1 MNISELQAKA
11 VRLEQELQDI
21 RDLLAKTTHST
32 ETVTDNL
39 ARTRAYAFNA
49 STIPF
54 EEAVQGGVDSLNRY
68 GFCVIDN
75 VIPTDRV
82 DAICEEILAAQS
94 TITQNM
100 KGLRELLSKNEFSE
114 QESLEKRAVA
124 NKVELR
130 PVRRV
135 GHPPKPPNDIVWMPQ
150 YAQHL
155 ANPIVTAVARQ
166 ILDDHLRIA
175 QLHTRI
181 IETDKPDGTLG
192 GFGAVKYRGRVDT
205 REWHTDWPHDLS
217 AYGRDNPGENVGCIR
232 QPFPDI
238 AMCLVMIWYLT
249 DVDANSGG
257 TWVVPGSH
265 KDKRNPRGPSDGIT
279 VTAPIPGDM
288 QITAPAGSVYIQDSR
303 SWHASAMHNPSGRDR
318 VAVVN
323 RWCPWWLSVDD
334 YAPGGIYNT
343 VCRPLAHS
351 EYLAL
356 PVDLQPLMRHL
367 CPDEQDALQQP
378 VLDRTKAAAM
388 RTRWGFQ
395 QLEENPDSL
404 SQANAH
410 IRVFLEETKK
420 NKKTQKVASQVL
432 ASMD

>member
-1 MNISELQAKA
+1 MNISELQTKVAS
-11 VRLEQELQDI
+11 LERELQDT
-21 RDLLAKTTHST
+21 RDLLAKMIRST
-32 ETVTDNL
+32 ETVTENL

-49 STIPF
+49 STLPLGEVI
-54 EEAVQGGVDSLNRY
+54 QGGVDSLNRY

-75 VIPTDRV
+75 VIPADCV
-82 DAICEEILAAQS
+82 DAIREEILAAQS

-100 KGLRELLSKNEFSE
+100 KCLKELLSEEESGV
-114 QESLEKRAVA
+114 QESLEQRAAA
-124 NKVELR
+124 NNVELR

-135 GHPPKPPNDIVWMPQ
+135 GHSPKPPNDIIWMPQ

-155 ANPIVTAVARQ
+155 ANPVVTAVARQ
-166 ILDDHLRIA
+166 VLDDHLRIA

-181 IETDKPDGTLG
+181 IEADKPDGTLG
-192 GFGAVKYRGRVDT
+192 GFGSVKYRGRVDT

-217 AYGRDNPGENVGCIR
+217 AYGRDNPAENAGCIR

-249 DVDANSGG
+249 DVDENSGG

-265 KDKRNPRGPSDGIT
+265 KDERNPRGPSDGIT

-303 SWHASAMHNPSGRDR
+303 SWHASAMHNSSGRDR

-367 CPDEQDALQQP
+367 CPDEQDTLQQP
-378 VLDRTKAAAM
+378 VLDRAKAAAM
-388 RTRWGFQ
+388 RTHWGFK
-395 QLEENPDSL
+395 QLEENPDNL
-404 SQANAH
+404 AQANAH
-410 IRVFLEETKK
+410 ICVLFEEPKDTR
-420 NKKTQKVASQVL
+420 S
-432 ASMD
+432 

>member
-49 STIPF
+49 SAIPF

-135 GHPPKPPNDIVWMPQ
+135 GHPPKPPNDIV
-150 YAQHL
+150 
-155 ANPIVTAVARQ
+155 
-166 ILDDHLRIA
+166 
-175 QLHTRI
+175 
-181 IETDKPDGTLG
+181 
-192 GFGAVKYRGRVDT
+192 
-205 REWHTDWPHDLS
+205 
-217 AYGRDNPGENVGCIR
+217 
-232 QPFPDI
+232 
-238 AMCLVMIWYLT
+238 
-249 DVDANSGG
+249 
-257 TWVVPGSH
+257 
-265 KDKRNPRGPSDGIT
+265 
-279 VTAPIPGDM
+279 
-288 QITAPAGSVYIQDSR
+288 
-303 SWHASAMHNPSGRDR
+303 
-318 VAVVN
+318 
-323 RWCPWWLSVDD
+323 
-334 YAPGGIYNT
+334 
-343 VCRPLAHS
+343 
-351 EYLAL
+351 
-356 PVDLQPLMRHL
+356 
-367 CPDEQDALQQP
+367 
-378 VLDRTKAAAM
+378 
-388 RTRWGFQ
+388 
-395 QLEENPDSL
+395 
-404 SQANAH
+404 
-410 IRVFLEETKK
+410 
-420 NKKTQKVASQVL
+420 
-432 ASMD
+432 